1 MKTRFVFRTLLLLC
15 LLCIWG
21 GANCAWAQETESTN
35 VTDELTATGL
45 GISSSKYNDFTSSEF
60 ESGAIYKGNAYQ
72 NTNKSKCIQ
81 INKATSGFFSS
92 KSGGKV
98 KSIKV
103 NIQEG
108 TNTLNVYGSN
118 SAFTQLSDISKSTL
132 IQGVTST
139 TTITVTDD
147 YKYVG
152 FVSANNKPIYIS
164 SIEIEWEKSSEYQ
177 PTAPTINPATQQFSK
192 AFTATISA
200 EEGAAIYYTTDGN
213 DPTTESTK
221 YDNGVEIPTATTTLK
236 AIAVK
241 DGAVSDVSTAV
252 YTYVEAVDET
262 LGTFENPLTPAQL
275 IKYKANF
282 NGKSVWVKGN
292 IIGCAT
298 TNGNGYTVDS
308 SDKTNYIKTNIAIGE
323 SGLESCVAV
332 QLSNKTYINDTLNLK
347 DNANRLNQSVLV
359 CGTAEKYFNR
369 MGIKTAKYFA
379 FPDETFSVNTEEG
392 YSTYYNASL
401 PILMPTG
408 VNAGAVTVSGDAMT
422 VNYKYNGNETLE
434 NGDLV
439 PAGVPVL
446 IKAGKKGE
454 YPLIYSASNKGDQP
468 TKNDLVGQE
477 TTGTIEAEDGYY
489 YYKLAYDDFTNKT
502 DLGFYW
508 GADEG
513 GAFSVPAGKA
523 YLKVA
528 QTANKVASFR
538 FDGSTVTA
546 IGQVQ
551 TALEAG
557 AKAVYSLDG
566 RRVDAQRLAKGI
578 YIVNGKKVIVK

>member
-1 MKTRFVFRTLLLLC
+1 MNFTKNTDLL
-15 LLCIWG
+15 
-21 GANCAWAQETESTN
+21 
-35 VTDELTATGL
+35 
-45 GISSSKYNDFTSSEF
+45 
-60 ESGAIYKGNAYQ
+60 
-72 NTNKSKCIQ
+72 NKS
-81 INKATSGFFSS
+81 
-92 KSGGKV
+92 V
-98 KSIKV
+98 M
-103 NIQEG
+103 
-108 TNTLNVYGSN
+108 VYGT
-118 SAFTQLSDISKSTL
+118 AQ
-132 IQGVTST
+132 
-139 TTITVTDD
+139 D
-147 YKYVG
+147 YFGRK
-152 FVSANNKPIYIS
+152 
-164 SIEIEWEKSSEYQ
+164 
-177 PTAPTINPATQQFSK
+177 
-192 AFTATISA
+192 
-200 EEGAAIYYTTDGN
+200 
-213 DPTTESTK
+213 
-221 YDNGVEIPTATTTLK
+221 
-236 AIAVK
+236 
-241 DGAVSDVSTAV
+241 
-252 YTYVEAVDET
+252 
-262 LGTFENPLTPAQL
+262 
-275 IKYKANF
+275 
-282 NGKSVWVKGN
+282 
-292 IIGCAT
+292 
-298 TNGNGYTVDS
+298 
-308 SDKTNYIKTNIAIGE
+308 
-323 SGLESCVAV
+323 
-332 QLSNKTYINDTLNLK
+332 
-347 DNANRLNQSVLV
+347 
-359 CGTAEKYFNR
+359 
-369 MGIKTAKYFA
+369 GIKAVKYFA

-454 YPLIYSASNKGDQP
+454 YPLIYSAKNTGDQP

-489 YYKLAYDDFTNKT
+489 YYKLAYDDYTNKT

-508 GADEG
+508 GAEEG

-546 IGQVQ
+546 IGQVE
-551 TALEAG
+551 TAPEAG

>member
-45 GISSSKYNDFTSSEF
+45 GIKTSYNDFTSSEF
-60 ESGAIYKGNAYQ
+60 KSGAIYKGNALK
-72 NTNKSKCIQ
+72 NTSKSNCIQ
-81 INKATSGFFSS
+81 INKSGTGFFSS

-98 KSIKV
+98 KSIK
-103 NIQEG
+103 ITFQESK
-108 TNTLNVYGSN
+108 NTLNVYGSN
-118 SAFTQLSDISKSTL
+118 SSYTQVSDISKSTL

-152 FVSANNKPIYIS
+152 FVSKSGAIYIS

-221 YDNGVEIPTATTTLK
+221 YDNGVEIPAATTTLK

-275 IKYKANF
+275 IKYGQNF
-282 NGKSVWVKGN
+282 NSKSVWVKGN
-292 IIGCAT
+292 LLGQANT
-298 TNGNGYTVDS
+298 SSDGYTNS
-308 SDKTNYIKTNIAIGE
+308 YSQTNIAIGE
-323 SGLESCVAV
+323 KGKNLCIAV
-332 QLSNKTYINDTLNLK
+332 EMKSDSYMSNSMNFTKNTDLLNK
-347 DNANRLNQSVLV
+347 SVMV
-359 CGTAEKYFNR
+359 YGTAQDYFGR
-369 MGIKTAKYFA
+369 KGIKAVKYFA

-446 IKAGKKGE
+446 IKADKKGE
-454 YPLIYSASNKGDQP
+454 YPLIYSAKNDGYQP
-468 TKNDLVGQE
+468 NNNDLVGQE

-508 GADEG
+508 GAEEG

-528 QTANKVASFR
+528 QTASKVTSFR

-546 IGQVQ
+546 IGQVE
-551 TALEAG
+551 TAPEAG

-566 RRVDAQRLAKGI
+566 RRVDAHRLAKGI